1 MAHLTHFL
9 THCYIALLRFKTLKA
24 VVSSARVVEL
34 VDTLDSGSSSRK
46 AVEVRVLSRAPE
58 K

>member
-1 MAHLTHFL
+1 M
-9 THCYIALLRFKTLKA
+9 
-24 VVSSARVVEL
+24 VEL

-58 K
+58 NKENPSKKHKRNKFQI